1 VIIPA
6 QEIRRRQIFKP
17 FHSRTVHPNG
27 KSFGLSAA
35 GYDVRV
41 AERVRLKPGEFSLAS
56 TVEHFT
62 MPADLLGIV
71 HDKSTWA
78 RMGLALQNTV
88 IEPGWRGH
96 LTLEL
101 TNHSPNFVDIEA
113 GEPIAQIVLHLLSEP
128 TNQPYTGKYQDQEQG
143 PQAAR
148 FEKPVKMQQDS
159 GGW

>member
-1 VIIPA
+1 MIIPA
-6 QEIRRRQIFKP
+6 QEIRRRQIFRP
-17 FHSRTVHPNG
+17 FNSRTVHPNG

-35 GYDVRV
+35 GYDVRI
-41 AERVRLKPGEFSLAS
+41 AERITLRPGEFSLGS

-101 TNHSPNFVDIEA
+101 TNHGTSILDIEP

-128 TNQPYTGKYQDQEQG
+128 KTSPTPGNTRTRSRDRRP
-143 PQAAR
+143 PASR
-148 FEKPVKMQQDS
+148 NP
-159 GGW
+159 